1 MHQSRLRSWV
11 RPPGLLP
18 VTYLGRLAFLLFSLL
33 LFLPINIFLYSSL
46 VLRSSSFLSGT
57 HIHAVQTFFPSVHC
71 PLPLS
76 LSLSLS
82 PLIAK
87 LSARNW
93 CSGSPLEVD
102 KNVPTVPSNLVQAL
116 VIVPIPNCFVNSL
129 VKSNLDGKTG
139 SSFEQSLMSKV
150 VTRFCR

>member
-11 RPPGLLP
+11 RPPVYSPSPTLDVGLFFSFLSYYFYQLISSCTARWYCVHLP
-18 VTYLGRLAFLLFSLL
+18 SA
-33 LFLPINIFLYSSL
+33 
-46 VLRSSSFLSGT
+46 FLSGT
-57 HIHAVQTFFPSVHC
+57 LIHAVQRFFPSVHY
-71 PLPLS
+71 PLP
-76 LSLSLS
+76 LS

-116 VIVPIPNCFVNSL
+116 VIVPILNGLVHSL
-129 VKSNLDGKTG
+129 VKSNLGGKTG

>member
-1 MHQSRLRSWV
+1 M
-11 RPPGLLP
+11 
-18 VTYLGRLAFLLFSLL
+18 
-33 LFLPINIFLYSSL
+33 
-46 VLRSSSFLSGT
+46 
-57 HIHAVQTFFPSVHC
+57 QTFFPSVHC
-71 PLPLS
+71 PLP

-129 VKSNLDGKTG
+129 VKSNLDGKITFG
-139 SSFEQSLMSKV
+139 IYTTFSTITHLTKLDPFFSPPNSIVNYFDYFYIISTSILATINLRIFCSFDSVWALGFELTTS
-150 VTRFCR
+150 